1 MATGVVEVGGLHIQ
15 NEGQE
20 LDESLKK
27 WLDESKSGVIYFFFF
42 FWGSMFRLETL
53 PNRTIEI
60 IFQAFEKVSP
70 VRVLTRLIKPEELIM
85 KLPDNEKTLQWIPQQ
100 KVLELV

>member
-1 MATGVVEVGGLHIQ
+1 MNTYFPINGAKPMATGVVEVGGLHIQ

-42 FWGSMFRLETL
+42 FWGSMF
-53 PNRTIEI
+53 
-60 IFQAFEKVSP
+60 
-70 VRVLTRLIKPEELIM
+70 
-85 KLPDNEKTLQWIPQQ
+85 
-100 KVLELV
+100 